1 MKQMPAGAF
10 KAQCLTVMKQVQATG
25 EPVVVTKRGVALVK
39 VVPAEAENNDIFGF
53 MVGRVKIVGDIESPI
68 PVKWEVTK
76 RCFCSIPMYWFGF
89 RRNRQNC
96 RNRPAGLS
104 AGPPGLAASPFPR
117 LRCGNWPALPV
128 MVALRSREPSK
139 PTSKKSLQEWRFVR
153 SQQRLLYSPTSFR
166 QTTRATR
173 STASLVP
180 R

>member
-76 RCFCSIPMYWFGF
+76 R
-89 RRNRQNC
+89 
-96 RNRPAGLS
+96 
-104 AGPPGLAASPFPR
+104 
-117 LRCGNWPALPV
+117 
-128 MVALRSREPSK
+128 
-139 PTSKKSLQEWRFVR
+139 
-153 SQQRLLYSPTSFR
+153 
-166 QTTRATR
+166 
-173 STASLVP
+173 
-180 R
+180 